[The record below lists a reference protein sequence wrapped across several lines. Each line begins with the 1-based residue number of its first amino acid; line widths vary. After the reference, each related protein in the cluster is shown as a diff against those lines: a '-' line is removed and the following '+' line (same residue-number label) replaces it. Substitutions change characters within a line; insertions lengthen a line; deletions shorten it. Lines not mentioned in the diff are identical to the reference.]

1 MQYLCIFYLSLVV
14 EGGSSLMDE
23 AVVAQEDRF
32 NNISWLDVP
41 FRAYSFGLQK
51 ISYYRV
57 SHILCPI
64 GSYKLTQLIG
74 QGLQDTLQINHFR

>member
-51 ISYYRV
+51 NI
-57 SHILCPI
+57 ILQSVPY
-64 GSYKLTQLIG
+64 SLPDRLI
-74 QGLQDTLQINHFR
+74 

>member
-51 ISYYRV
+51 KY
-57 SHILCPI
+57 HITECPI
-64 GSYKLTQLIG
+64 FFARSAHIYY
-74 QGLQDTLQINHFR
+74 HS